1 MASHV
6 FRLRSAVGIFF
17 WICLAPGALALD
29 CVQRIHSNQRFESA
43 GYSHANLWRVATAG
57 GQVNYIFGTIHLAD
71 PRVTRLPRAVAE
83 ALSNSESFGMEV
95 VLNSSAIAT
104 MSKAMHFVDGLSLEQ
119 FLEPELLAR
128 TAELLDRYG
137 VSTRVAR
144 TLKPWAAFTT
154 FSLPPGQITVPLD
167 LLLMLEAER
176 RGKLVFGLETI
187 EEQIGVLDTLSNV
200 DQADL
205 LRAAVC
211 HYDELQ
217 ADIETLIK
225 HYVAQ
230 DLGAVMQMTLRYSSP
245 LQDRFLDVLLWQ
257 RNRRMADKMTSYLR
271 HGGAFIAIGALH
283 LPGHGGVLDILSK
296 RGYTIESIN

>member
-71 PRVTRLPRAVAE
+71 PRVTRLPRAVVE
-83 ALSNSESFGMEV
+83 ALSGSESFGMEV

-119 FLEPELLAR
+119 FLEPELLPR

-154 FSLPPGQITVPLD
+154 FSLPPGQMTVPLD

-187 EEQIGVLDTLSNV
+187 EEQIRVFDTLSNV
-200 DQADL
+200 D
-205 LRAAVC
+205 
-211 HYDELQ
+211 Q